1 MDKKIGIILVN
12 YKEYARRFLAECR
25 DSLRAQNYQKELI
38 RVYIVDNASS
48 DESFNYLKKNYPEA
62 KVIARPDGNYAAAN
76 NAGIK
81 AAIEDGC
88 EYFVIANMDTKFDPD
103 WLVELAKAIESD
115 PEIGIAQSKILLY
128 PQTEEEWKNPKINTL
143 GNLIHFMGYGGNSF
157 YGHPDSEHKI
167 EGCLE
172 ISYASGCALIM
183 KKEVFEKIGG
193 YNEEYFMY
201 HDDVEISWKTRLAGY
216 KIVLAPKSVVY
227 HKYEF
232 NRSIKMIYYMERNRY
247 FVVFSYYHILTL
259 ILLLPML
266 AVIELGMLIFS
277 IKNGWF
283 EARKNLYLYFLKI
296 SNWQKIL
303 KFRREAKKIRK
314 ISEKEAV
321 ASFAGKLMSAK
332 IHDSIFERIVN
343 PCMDIYWKIIKK
355 LIIW

>member
-1 MDKKIGIILVN
+1 MNKKTGIILVN
-12 YKEYARRFLAECR
+12 YKNYARRFLAECR
-25 DSLRAQNYQKELI
+25 DSLRTQNYPKELVQ
-38 RVYIVDNASS
+38 VYITDNASS
-48 DESFNYLKKNYPEA
+48 EDSFAYLKENYPEA

-76 NAGIK
+76 NLGIQE
-81 AAIEDGC
+81 AIRDNC
-88 EYFVIANMDTKFDPD
+88 EYFVIANMDTKFNPD
-103 WLVELAKAIESD
+103 WLAELIKAIDSD

-167 EGCLE
+167 EGYPE
-172 ISYASGCALIM
+172 ISYASGCALIT
-183 KKEVFEKIGG
+183 KEEVFEKIGG

-201 HDDVEISWKTRLAGY
+201 HDDVEVSWKARLAGY
-216 KIVLAPKSVVY
+216 KIVLAPKSIVY

-232 NRSIKMIYYMERNRY
+232 HRSIKMIYYMERNRY
-247 FVVFSYYHILTL
+247 LCLFLYYHILTL

-266 AVIELGMLIFS
+266 ALIELGMFIFS

-283 EARKNLYLYFLKI
+283 NARKDMYAYFLKF
-296 SNWQKIL
+296 SNWQKIF
-303 KFRREAKKIRK
+303 KFR
-314 ISEKEAV
+314 KEAQKLRQKPEREV
-321 ASFAGKLMSAK
+321 VRLFAGKLMSTK

-343 PCMDIYWKIIKK
+343 PSMDVYWKIIKK